1 MSERPVKIPSI
12 VLEEPPKLKLKEINA
27 EVPES
32 LLKKKVRYPEVLRI
46 CEKIGL
52 DEDECSV
59 FESAL
64 YTISTLP
71 ETYQNACADD
81 LIAAMNRRGIVSNE
95 DYDEVQKLVRD
106 WLYKEEDERR
116 ERILKGIRR
125 L

>member
-1 MSERPVKIPSI
+1 MAKRKVK
-12 VLEEPPKLKLKEINA
+12 
-27 EVPES
+27 
-32 LLKKKVRYPEVLRI
+32 YPEIARI
-46 CEKIGL
+46 CDKIGL

-59 FESAL
+59 FEAAV
-64 YTISTLP
+64 YAISTIP
-71 ETYQNACADD
+71 EVHQYACADD